1 MHECVL
7 APNYFSASIL
17 ISSMVMTNRNQNI
30 KEEQNQVKNR
40 NPKQSNQQQQ
50 KQLEII
56 RGKKKKLTC
65 KQNDYLIVNESHRT
79 WHNYATFF
87 QKFLDNFNSI

>member
-7 APNYFSASIL
+7 ALNYLSASIL
-17 ISSMVMTNRNQNI
+17 ISPTVMTNRNWNI

-56 RGKKKKLTC
+56 RGEKKLTC

-87 QKFLDNFNSI
+87 RKFLDNFNSI